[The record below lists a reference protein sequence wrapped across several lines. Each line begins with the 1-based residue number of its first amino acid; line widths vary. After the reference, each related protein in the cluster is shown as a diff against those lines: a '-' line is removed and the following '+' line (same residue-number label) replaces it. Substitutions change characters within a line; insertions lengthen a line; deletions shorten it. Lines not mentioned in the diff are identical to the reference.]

1 MDVEQYAHW
10 VLAPPRPELALR
22 PRESYFVCATPR
34 SGSWFL
40 CGLLASTGVAG
51 RPHEWFWRDTRT
63 SLERDWNVSDDAD
76 YVEHVLAAGT
86 TPNGVFGA
94 KVMFGSLPP
103 LEPFPSPRF
112 VWMRRRDR
120 QAQAASFARAVQTG
134 HWHHWDP
141 RLRGEPAQRPDMVAA
156 LHEEIEQLEG
166 GWEGWFDE
174 HGVHPLEVVYEELA
188 DDPVGNTTRVLSFLG
203 LSTDV
208 EPRPLTVKMDRE
220 QCRHG

>member
-1 MDVEQYAHW
+1 MDVEQYARW
-10 VLAPPRPELALR
+10 VLAPPRPDLRLR
-22 PRESYFVCATPR
+22 PHESYFVCATPR

-51 RPHEWFWRDTRT
+51 RPHEWFWRDTRS
-63 SLERDWNVSDDAD
+63 SLERDWNVADDAD

-103 LEPFPSPRF
+103 LEPFPRPRF

-120 QAQAASFARAVQTG
+120 EAQAASFARAIQTG

-141 RLRGEPAQRPDMVAA
+141 PPRGEPEDRPDMAVA
-156 LHEEIEQLEG
+156 LSDEIEQLEQ
-166 GWEGWFDE
+166 GWARWFDE
-174 HGVHPLEVVYEELA
+174 HDVDPLEVVYEELA
-188 DDPVGNTTRVLSFLG
+188 EDPTGHTKRVLSFLG

-208 EPRPLTVKMDRE
+208 EPRPLTLK
-220 QCRHG
+220 CRPG